1 MNHDGHAYDGI
12 VYSQNLKKV
21 PKPGFSTIKNIISFS
36 RKKNSFKVT
45 FQNFPST
52 YQREISSE
60 DIENFHYNQI
70 VAAKLRNYGKN

>member
-45 FQNFPST
+45 FQNFDWECSCHFLFKF
-52 YQREISSE
+52 YSE
-60 DIENFHYNQI
+60 P
-70 VAAKLRNYGKN
+70 